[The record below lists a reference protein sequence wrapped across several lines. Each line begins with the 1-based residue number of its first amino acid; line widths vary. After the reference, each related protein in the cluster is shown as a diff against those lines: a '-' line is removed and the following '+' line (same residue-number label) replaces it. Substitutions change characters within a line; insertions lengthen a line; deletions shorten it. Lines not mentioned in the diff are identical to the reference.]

1 MAKTD
6 AQRAEQHEPGP
17 IPDDVR
23 AAVDAALDKKAARV
37 TLLDL
42 RGAGAFA
49 DFFVICTGTNIR
61 QVQAIA
67 DSIEER
73 LKQSGVRPAHVE
85 GYDRAEWILLDY
97 FDFIIHVFT
106 PDTREFY
113 SLDRLW
119 GTATRTEMA
128 TETR

>member
-1 MAKTD
+1 MANTD
-6 AQRAEQHEPGP
+6 VQRAEHEPAP
-17 IPDDVR
+17 LPDDVR
-23 AAVDAALDKKAARV
+23 AAVDAALDKKSPRV

-49 DFFVICTGTNIR
+49 DFFMICTGTNVR

-67 DSIEER
+67 DGIEAR
-73 LKQSGVRPAHVE
+73 LKSEGLRPAHVE
-85 GYDRAEWILLDY
+85 GDDRAAWILLDY
-97 FDFIIHVFT
+97 FDFIVHVFT

-119 GTATRTEMA
+119 GTAIRTEMA
-128 TETR
+128 GDGR

>member
-1 MAKTD
+1 MARTD
-6 AQRAEQHEPGP
+6 AQRAEHEPAP

-23 AAVDAALDKKAARV
+23 AAVDAALDKKATRV
-37 TLLDL
+37 TLMDL

-49 DFFVICTGTNIR
+49 DFFVICTGTNMR

-67 DSIEER
+67 DAVEER

-97 FDFIIHVFT
+97 FDVIVHVFT
-106 PDTREFY
+106 PAPREFY
-113 SLDRLW
+113 ALDRLW
-119 GTATRTEMA
+119 GNATRTEMV
-128 TETR
+128 TEPR

>member
-1 MAKTD
+1 MANT
-6 AQRAEQHEPGP
+6 AVQRAEHEPAP
-17 IPDDVR
+17 LPDDVR
-23 AAVDAALDKKAARV
+23 AAVDAALDKKSPRV

-49 DFFVICTGTNIR
+49 DFFMICTGTNVR

-67 DSIEER
+67 DGIEAR
-73 LKQSGVRPAHVE
+73 LKSEGLRPAHVE

-97 FDFIIHVFT
+97 FDFIVHVFT

-119 GTATRTEMA
+119 GTAIRTEMA
-128 TETR
+128 GDGR

>member
-1 MAKTD
+1 MANTD
-6 AQRAEQHEPGP
+6 VQRAEHEPAP
-17 IPDDVR
+17 LPDDVR
-23 AAVDAALDKKAARV
+23 AAVDATLDKKSPRV

-49 DFFVICTGTNIR
+49 DFFMISTGTNVR

-67 DSIEER
+67 DGIEAR
-73 LKQSGVRPAHVE
+73 LKSEGLRPAHVE

-97 FDFIIHVFT
+97 FDFIVHVFT

-119 GTATRTEMA
+119 GTAIRTEMA
-128 TETR
+128 GDGR

>member
-1 MAKTD
+1 MASTD
-6 AQRAEQHEPGP
+6 AQRAEQHAGP

-23 AAVDAALDKKAARV
+23 AAVDAALDRKATRV
-37 TLLDL
+37 TLMDL
-42 RGAGAFA
+42 RGVGAFA
-49 DFFVICTGTNIR
+49 DFFLVCTGTNIR

-67 DSIEER
+67 DAIEEK
-73 LKQSGVRPAHVE
+73 LKAQGVRPAHVE

-97 FDFIIHVFT
+97 FDVIVHVFT

-119 GTATRTEMA
+119 GTAPRTELA
-128 TETR
+128 VEPR

>member
-1 MAKTD
+1 MAKPD
-6 AQRAEQHEPGP
+6 VQRAEHEPAP

-23 AAVDAALDKKAARV
+23 AAVDAALDKKATRV

-42 RGAGAFA
+42 RGVGAFA

-67 DSIEER
+67 DGVEER
-73 LKQSGVRPAHVE
+73 LKQTGTRPAHVE
-85 GYDRAEWILLDY
+85 GYDRAEWVLLDY
-97 FDFIIHVFT
+97 FDFIVHVFT

-128 TETR
+128 AESR

>member
-1 MAKTD
+1 MANTD
-6 AQRAEQHEPGP
+6 VQRAEREPAP
-17 IPDDVR
+17 IPEDVQ
-23 AAVDAALDKKAARV
+23 AAIDAALDKKATRV

-49 DFFVICTGTNIR
+49 DFFVICTGTNVR

-67 DSIEER
+67 DGIEER
-73 LKQSGVRPAHVE
+73 LKPEGHRPAHVE

-97 FDFIIHVFT
+97 FDFIVHVFT

-119 GTATRTEMA
+119 GNAVRTELA
-128 TETR
+128 GDSH

>member
-1 MAKTD
+1 MANTD
-6 AQRAEQHEPGP
+6 VQRAEHEPAP
-17 IPDDVR
+17 LPDDVR
-23 AAVDAALDKKAARV
+23 AAVDAALDKKSPRV

-49 DFFVICTGTNIR
+49 DFFMICTGTNVR

-67 DSIEER
+67 DCIEAR
-73 LKQSGVRPAHVE
+73 LKSEGLRPAHVE

-97 FDFIIHVFT
+97 FDFIVHVFT

-119 GTATRTEMA
+119 GTAIRTEMA
-128 TETR
+128 GDGR